1 MRSGLLS
8 VSAMSLSGLLL
19 LACGGGRAA
28 SIDTNALGVGDRW
41 NATLATPTQLI
52 GALQVTGN
60 GWMAAD
66 DDPAQTRAGA
76 SVENA
81 TPGGEHPWHVHVGR
95 CGSNGAILGD
105 ASSYRPLK
113 VGGNG
118 RAEATA
124 KLNLPLPRSGEFYV
138 NIHAS
143 ATNLGTII
151 ACGNLAPPTR

>member
-8 VSAMSLSGLLL
+8 VSAVSLSGLLVL
-19 LACGGGRAA
+19 GCGGGRAA
-28 SIDTNALGVGDRW
+28 SINTNELGVGDRW
-41 NATLATPTQLI
+41 NATLATPAQLI
-52 GALQVTGN
+52 GAVQVTGT

-66 DDPAQTRAGA
+66 EDPTQTRAGA
-76 SVENA
+76 ALANA

-95 CGSNGAILGD
+95 CGSNGAIVGD
-105 ASSYRPLK
+105 ASAYRPLK

-124 KLNLPLPRSGEFYV
+124 RLNLPLPRSGEFYV
-138 NIHAS
+138 NVHAS

>member
-1 MRSGLLS
+1 MKSGILS
-8 VSAMSLSGLLL
+8 VTAVSLSGLLL

-28 SIDTNALGVGDRW
+28 SINTSALGVGDRW
-41 NATLATPTQLI
+41 NATLATPSELI
-52 GALQVTGN
+52 GAVQVTGT

-66 DDPAQTRAGA
+66 DDPAETRAGA
-76 SVENA
+76 TLANA

-95 CGSNGAILGD
+95 CGSNGAIVGD
-105 ASSYRPLK
+105 AAAYRPLK

-124 KLNLPLPRSGEFYV
+124 RLSLPLPRSGEFYINV
-138 NIHAS
+138 HAS

>member
-1 MRSGLLS
+1 MKPKLLS
-8 VSAMSLSGLLL
+8 VSAVSLSGLLL

-28 SIDTNALGVGDRW
+28 SINTSALGVGDRW
-41 NATLATPTQLI
+41 NASLTTPADLI
-52 GALQVTGN
+52 GAIQVSGTA
-60 GWMAAD
+60 WMAAD
-66 DDPAQTRAGA
+66 QDPTQTRASA
-76 SVENA
+76 SVANA

-95 CGSNGAILGD
+95 CGSNGAIVGD
-105 ASSYRPLK
+105 ASAYRPLK

-138 NIHAS
+138 NVHAS

>member
-1 MRSGLLS
+1 MRSGFLS
-8 VSAMSLSGLLL
+8 VTAVSLSGLLL

-28 SIDTNALGVGDRW
+28 SINTSALGVGDRW
-41 NATLATPTQLI
+41 NATLATPSQLI
-52 GALQVTGN
+52 GAVQVTGT

-66 DDPAQTRAGA
+66 EDAAQTRAGA
-76 SVENA
+76 TLANA

-95 CGSNGAILGD
+95 CGSNGAIVGD
-105 ASSYRPLK
+105 AAAYRPLK

-124 KLNLPLPRSGEFYV
+124 KLDLPLPRSGEFYINV
-138 NIHAS
+138 HAS
-143 ATNLGTII
+143 ASNLGTII

>member
-1 MRSGLLS
+1 MRSRILS
-8 VSAMSLSGLLL
+8 VCAVSVSGLL

-28 SIDTNALGVGDRW
+28 SIDTSELGVGDRW
-41 NATLATPTQLI
+41 NATLATPAQLT
-52 GALQVTGN
+52 GAVQVTGT

-66 DDPAQTRAGA
+66 EDRTHTRAGA
-76 SVENA
+76 SLSNA

-95 CGSNGAILGD
+95 CGSNGAIVGD
-105 ASSYRPLK
+105 ASAYRPLK

-124 KLNLPLPRSGEFYV
+124 ELNLPLPRSGEFYV
-138 NIHAS
+138 NVHAS

-151 ACGNLAPPTR
+151 ACGNLAAPTR